1 MAGRGSLAGLLAYGN
16 ANEIVVEMAREVLP
30 VVRKTPV
37 LAGVN
42 GTDPFMLTGH
52 FLKQLGELG
61 FSGVQ
66 NFPTVGLIDGT
77 FRANLEE
84 TGMGYG
90 LEVDMIRL
98 AHDLDLLTTP
108 YVFSRDE
115 TEAMVKA
122 GADIIVCHM
131 GLTTGG
137 SIGAETAL
145 TLKDCTALINE
156 WSETALSIRED
167 VMVLCHGGPDRH
179 AGRRE
184 LHPEELPQLPRLL
197 RRLQHGAAADRDC
210 AHRTDAEVQGDHPR
224 LNNCRSGRKRPE
236 REETMSGSTI
246 GTIIFVIIVAAIL
259 IAIGVWLMNWL
270 YRRSSK
276 ETSFVRTGL
285 GGQRVVMNGGAFVL
299 PIIHDIIPV
308 NMNTLRLEVRRGRES
323 ALITKNR
330 MRIDVVAEFYVR
342 VQPMPDA
349 IANAAQTLGQRTM
362 QPEQL
367 RELLEGKFVDSLR
380 SVAAEMTM
388 DEMHEKRGE
397 YVKRVRGAVAE
408 DLLKNGLELETVS
421 LTGLDQ
427 TNMEFFNPSNAF
439 DAEGLTRLTEEIER
453 RKKIR
458 NDIEQDTMIQ
468 IRNKNLEAEKLSLEI
483 DQESEHAR
491 LQHERELEMQ
501 RAVQRSE
508 LARERALRE
517 QEAEQAQIVSRLE
530 VEKSRITVD
539 RELDE
544 ERIKREQG
552 IQTLEVE
559 RRKALELA
567 EQDRAI
573 AIAQASKAQSEAQ
586 AAAETARAK
595 AVSAEEKVFSA
606 RETEVAERRKTIE
619 LIGASQDAE
628 RQAIRVRVEAEAEKS
643 AASDRSA
650 ARRIEAE
657 GEAESEKIRALAS
670 RLRYEIEAE
679 GNRLLNEAQNVLT
692 PESRRSAMRM
702 KLLDKLEG
710 IIRESVKPME
720 KIDGIKILQVD
731 GLGGRR
737 HRHRPGRGEFRQ
749 PLRQPGQQCA
759 PLPRPGAAGGFAVAG
774 DGAFRRRDWRP
785 DQHAGTGRRRRR
797 AEALGHGEGLH
808 VECHRRAGG
817 PGLGDGARLQRA
829 AALASRHPRQP
840 DRGQSSR

>member
-1 MAGRGSLAGLLAYGN
+1 
-16 ANEIVVEMAREVLP
+16 
-30 VVRKTPV
+30 
-37 LAGVN
+37 
-42 GTDPFMLTGH
+42 
-52 FLKQLGELG
+52 
-61 FSGVQ
+61 
-66 NFPTVGLIDGT
+66 
-77 FRANLEE
+77 
-84 TGMGYG
+84 
-90 LEVDMIRL
+90 
-98 AHDLDLLTTP
+98 
-108 YVFSRDE
+108 
-115 TEAMVKA
+115 
-122 GADIIVCHM
+122 
-131 GLTTGG
+131 
-137 SIGAETAL
+137 
-145 TLKDCTALINE
+145 
-156 WSETALSIRED
+156 
-167 VMVLCHGGPDRH
+167 
-179 AGRRE
+179 
-184 LHPEELPQLPRLL
+184 
-197 RRLQHGAAADRDC
+197 
-210 AHRTDAEVQGDHPR
+210 
-224 LNNCRSGRKRPE
+224 
-236 REETMSGSTI
+236 MSGSTI

-276 ETSFVRTGL
+276 EISFVRTGF
-285 GGQRVVMNGGAFVL
+285 GGQRVLLNGGAFVL
-299 PIIHDIIPV
+299 PIIHDVIPV

-342 VQPMPDA
+342 VQPTPDS

-362 QPEQL
+362 QPEAL
-367 RELLEGKFVDSLR
+367 RELLEGKFVDALR

-439 DAEGLTRLTEEIER
+439 DAEGLTQLTEEIER

-468 IRNKNLEAEKLSLEI
+468 IRNKNLEAEKLSLAI
-483 DQESEHAR
+483 DQDSEQAR
-491 LQHERELEMQ
+491 LQHERELEMR

-517 QEAEQAQIVSRLE
+517 QESEQAQIESRLE

-539 RELDE
+539 RALDE
-544 ERIKREQG
+544 QRIKHEQE
-552 IQTLEVE
+552 IQHLEVE

-567 EQDRAI
+567 EQDRAV
-573 AIAQASKAQSEAQ
+573 AVAQASKAQSEAQ

-606 RETEVAERRKTIE
+606 RETEVAERRKAIE

-628 RQAIRVRVEAEAEKS
+628 RQAIRIRVEAESEKA

-657 GEAESEKIRALAS
+657 GDAEADKIRALAS

-679 GNRLLNEAQNVLT
+679 GNRLMNEAANVLT
-692 PESRRSAMRM
+692 PESRGSAMRM
-702 KLLDKLEG
+702 KLLEKLEG

-731 GLGGRR
+731 GLGGGG
-737 HRHRPGRGEFRQ
+737 PSVGRGGMEGSGSFSDNLVNSA
-749 PLRQPGQQCA
+749 LRYRAQA
-759 PLPRPGAAGGFAVAG
+759 PLVDSLLREIGLSGGDIGSLTNALAPAG
-774 DGAFRRRDWRP
+774 DDEPKR
-785 DQHAGTGRRRRR
+785 
-797 AEALGHGEGLH
+797 
-808 VECHRRAGG
+808 
-817 PGLGDGARLQRA
+817 
-829 AALASRHPRQP
+829 
-840 DRGQSSR
+840 

>member
-1 MAGRGSLAGLLAYGN
+1 
-16 ANEIVVEMAREVLP
+16 
-30 VVRKTPV
+30 
-37 LAGVN
+37 
-42 GTDPFMLTGH
+42 
-52 FLKQLGELG
+52 
-61 FSGVQ
+61 
-66 NFPTVGLIDGT
+66 
-77 FRANLEE
+77 
-84 TGMGYG
+84 
-90 LEVDMIRL
+90 
-98 AHDLDLLTTP
+98 
-108 YVFSRDE
+108 
-115 TEAMVKA
+115 
-122 GADIIVCHM
+122 
-131 GLTTGG
+131 
-137 SIGAETAL
+137 
-145 TLKDCTALINE
+145 
-156 WSETALSIRED
+156 
-167 VMVLCHGGPDRH
+167 
-179 AGRRE
+179 
-184 LHPEELPQLPRLL
+184 
-197 RRLQHGAAADRDC
+197 
-210 AHRTDAEVQGDHPR
+210 
-224 LNNCRSGRKRPE
+224 
-236 REETMSGSTI
+236 MSGSTI

-259 IAIGVWLMNWL
+259 IAVGVWLMNWL

-276 ETSFVRTGL
+276 EISFVRTGF
-285 GGQRVVMNGGAFVL
+285 GGQRVLLNGGAFVL
-299 PIIHDIIPV
+299 PIIHDVIPV

-342 VQPMPDA
+342 VQPTPDA

-362 QPEQL
+362 QPEAL
-367 RELLEGKFVDSLR
+367 RELLEGKFVDALR

-468 IRNKNLEAEKLSLEI
+468 IRNKNLEAEKLSLAI
-483 DQESEHAR
+483 DQDSEQAR
-491 LQHERELEMQ
+491 LQHERELEMR

-517 QEAEQAQIVSRLE
+517 QESEQAQIESRLE

-539 RELDE
+539 RALDE
-544 ERIKREQG
+544 QRIRHEQE
-552 IQTLEVE
+552 IQQLEVE

-567 EQDRAI
+567 EQDRAV

-606 RETEVAERRKTIE
+606 RETEVAERRKAIE

-628 RQAIRVRVEAEAEKS
+628 RQAIRIRVEAESEKA

-657 GEAESEKIRALAS
+657 GDAEAEKIRALAS

-679 GNRLLNEAQNVLT
+679 GNRLMNEAANVLT
-692 PESRRSAMRM
+692 PESRGSAMRL
-702 KLLDKLEG
+702 KLLEKLEG

-731 GLGGRR
+731 GFGGGG
-737 HRHRPGRGEFRQ
+737 PSLGRGGGGAEGSGSFSDNLVNSA
-749 PLRQPGQQCA
+749 LRYRAQA
-759 PLPRPGAAGGFAVAG
+759 PLVDSLLREIGLSGGDIG
-774 DGAFRRRDWRP
+774 SL
-785 DQHAGTGRRRRR
+785 TN
-797 AEALGHGEGLH
+797 
-808 VECHRRAGG
+808 
-817 PGLGDGARLQRA
+817 
-829 AALASRHPRQP
+829 ALAPIGDDEPKR
-840 DRGQSSR
+840 

>member
-1 MAGRGSLAGLLAYGN
+1 
-16 ANEIVVEMAREVLP
+16 
-30 VVRKTPV
+30 
-37 LAGVN
+37 
-42 GTDPFMLTGH
+42 
-52 FLKQLGELG
+52 
-61 FSGVQ
+61 
-66 NFPTVGLIDGT
+66 
-77 FRANLEE
+77 
-84 TGMGYG
+84 
-90 LEVDMIRL
+90 
-98 AHDLDLLTTP
+98 
-108 YVFSRDE
+108 
-115 TEAMVKA
+115 
-122 GADIIVCHM
+122 
-131 GLTTGG
+131 
-137 SIGAETAL
+137 
-145 TLKDCTALINE
+145 
-156 WSETALSIRED
+156 
-167 VMVLCHGGPDRH
+167 
-179 AGRRE
+179 
-184 LHPEELPQLPRLL
+184 
-197 RRLQHGAAADRDC
+197 
-210 AHRTDAEVQGDHPR
+210 
-224 LNNCRSGRKRPE
+224 
-236 REETMSGSTI
+236 MSGSTI

-299 PIIHDIIPV
+299 PIIHDVIPV

-367 RELLEGKFVDSLR
+367 RELLEGKFVDALR

-397 YVKRVRGAVAE
+397 YVKRVRAAVAE

-439 DAEGLTRLTEEIER
+439 DAEGLTQLTEEIER

-468 IRNKNLEAEKLSLEI
+468 IRNKNLEAEKLSLAI
-483 DQESEHAR
+483 DQDSEHAR

-508 LARERALRE
+508 LVRERALRE
-517 QEAEQAQIVSRLE
+517 QESEQAQIVSRLE

-544 ERIKREQG
+544 ERIKREQE
-552 IQTLEVE
+552 IQRLEVE

-573 AIAQASKAQSEAQ
+573 AVAQASRAQSEAQ

-606 RETEVAERRKTIE
+606 RETEVAERRKAIE

-628 RQAIRVRVEAEAEKS
+628 RQAIRTRVEAESEK
-643 AASDRSA
+643 AAAGDRSA

-657 GEAESEKIRALAS
+657 GDAEADKIRALAS

-731 GLGGRR
+731 GLGGGGGFGN
-737 HRHRPGRGEFRQ
+737 GRGGSENSGSLSDNLVNSA
-749 PLRQPGQQCA
+749 LRYRAQA
-759 PLPRPGAAGGFAVAG
+759 PLVDSLLREMGLSGGEIGGLTNMLAPAG
-774 DGAFRRRDWRP
+774 DEDEPKR
-785 DQHAGTGRRRRR
+785 
-797 AEALGHGEGLH
+797 
-808 VECHRRAGG
+808 
-817 PGLGDGARLQRA
+817 
-829 AALASRHPRQP
+829 
-840 DRGQSSR
+840 